1 MPLTTAHSGAT
12 HPASR
17 KPRERADC
25 RSHSAPLKTCV
36 LHYNR
41 SRDSILVNERCVSL
55 SDVRERER
63 PTPPVYHRS
72 DASSYTLT
80 RRSMTGRDSEM
91 HRDVPRCAERA
102 SQVDDCPACGDSEM
116 IVPRCAEM
124 CRDVP
129 RGRGRAAMTK
139 LSHCLYSCFL
149 EALSLLGKLLESV
162 SIKTSFKPP
171 PLSSFRMT

>member
-1 MPLTTAHSGAT
+1 M
-12 HPASR
+12 
-17 KPRERADC
+17 
-25 RSHSAPLKTCV
+25 
-36 LHYNR
+36 HYNR

-171 PLSSFRMT
+171 PLSSSNDVTLVSRTSPVIFEVLACTKFEYVYIFHIVN